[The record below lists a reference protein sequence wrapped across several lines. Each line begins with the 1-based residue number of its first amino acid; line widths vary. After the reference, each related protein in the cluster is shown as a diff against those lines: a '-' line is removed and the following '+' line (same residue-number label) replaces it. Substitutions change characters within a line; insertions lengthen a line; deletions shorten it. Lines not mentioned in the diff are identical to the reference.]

1 MIIKNAT
8 KARRHKV
15 SQSSLFQIF
24 VILSALYPEQSYK
37 SCSGVL
43 SFAKRVGNTRLINA
57 CKRADGFGIYN
68 YGIIDQILRSK
79 ADAIPF
85 EDEISNPVMPLHE
98 NIRGQDYYE

>member
-1 MIIKNAT
+1 MTIASAINEVVAQYIAKIL
-8 KARRHKV
+8 ARE
-15 SQSSLFQIF
+15 
-24 VILSALYPEQSYK
+24 LYPEQSCK

-57 CKRADGFGIYN
+57 CKRADSFGIYN
-68 YGIIDQILRSK
+68 YGIIDQILRPK

-85 EDEISNPVMPLHE
+85 EDEIPNPDMPSHE